1 MDFQETEV
9 LGMSIIYCIGL
20 TWKRQVCTS
29 NGKASKVI
37 AQMNVI
43 RAAKT
48 YKTSLFWLTHKP
60 WGPFIYYVSTFFEPP
75 SQFINVSLVLK
86 VRKNCNFL
94 TPSPHKCLRN
104 IWMVPCN
111 LSRTSNDLNS
121 FKLSTST
128 SGNHTWKLKKYYL
141 IQYTGESQF

>member
-1 MDFQETEV
+1 MDFQETKV

-60 WGPFIYYVSTFFEPP
+60 
-75 SQFINVSLVLK
+75 
-86 VRKNCNFL
+86 
-94 TPSPHKCLRN
+94 
-104 IWMVPCN
+104 CN

-128 SGNHTWKLKKYYL
+128 SGNHTWKLKKL
-141 IQYTGESQF
+141 CKENGENESVWTMYKIVIINTSLSSHNKWFSQHQTLTLDTIKQGNGDI

>member
-60 WGPFIYYVSTFFEPP
+60 WGPFIYYVSIFLGVFWSPFLIYEYIFSTENKKKL
-75 SQFINVSLVLK
+75 QFSD
-86 VRKNCNFL
+86 
-94 TPSPHKCLRN
+94 PHYPHRCLCK
-104 IWMVPCN
+104 IWIVPCN

-128 SGNHTWKLKKYYL
+128 SGNHTWKFKKW
-141 IQYTGESQF
+141 ISFDTI